1 MGALFASV
9 PAAASCPLELV
20 PTEAPAAWK
29 TAAQA
34 ATQRLAGS
42 GSHDCGSVEIAVRP
56 TGGALVTFITTDGR
70 RAVRALLAPEELAPT
85 LDALLVTL
93 PPDPP
98 APEPAPAATVD
109 TAAPPEPMRASPPA
123 PRPVA
128 PAPTVSPEV
137 HFILGGAVGL
147 RMGFGGV
154 YATPDA
160 ALRAS
165 GTFGAWELGAI
176 AEYAPYYA
184 YLPGGTPSGLWLGSC
199 IAGVQAGRRESLGS
213 WNLGYGL
220 GFGVASVH
228 EEANDTD
235 GSGKVADYGQPR
247 TAAYVRLSFPRRAR
261 FRGVVE
267 LTLDAVLGSVK
278 KRATERNDVP
288 YLPRF
293 GATLNLGIEAL
304 AL

>member
-1 MGALFASV
+1 MCALFASV

-20 PTEAPAAWK
+20 PAEAPAAWR

-34 ATQRLAGS
+34 ATQRLAAS

-98 APEPAPAATVD
+98 APEPAPAAPAPTVD
-109 TAAPPEPMRASPPA
+109 AAAPPEPMRA
-123 PRPVA
+123 
-128 PAPTVSPEV
+128 PAPTTRPTTAAPEV

-184 YLPGGTPSGLWLGSC
+184 YLPGGTPSGFWLWSF
-199 IAGVQAGRRESLGS
+199 IAGVQAGRRESLGN

-228 EEANDTD
+228 EEADDTD

-247 TAAYVRLSFPRRAR
+247 TATYVRLSFPRRAR
-261 FRGVVE
+261 WRGVVE

-278 KRATERNDVP
+278 KRATVRNDVP
-288 YLPRF
+288 DLPRF

>member
-1 MGALFASV
+1 MGALFASL
-9 PAAASCPLELV
+9 PAAASCPLDLV
-20 PTEAPAAWK
+20 PVDAPAAWK
-29 TAAQA
+29 SAAQGA
-34 ATQRLAGS
+34 AQRLAASDG
-42 GSHDCGSVEIAVRP
+42 HDCGSVEVAVRP

-93 PPDPP
+93 PPDAP
-98 APEPAPAATVD
+98 APEPVTP
-109 TAAPPEPMRASPPA
+109 
-123 PRPVA
+123 A
-128 PAPTVSPEV
+128 PAPPVDAAVRVEPRPAPPPATRPATASPEV
-137 HFILGGAVGL
+137 HFLLGGAAGVRL
-147 RMGFGGV
+147 GFGGA
-154 YATPDA
+154 YASPDA

-184 YLPGGTPSGLWLGSC
+184 YLPGGTPSGFWLWSF
-199 IAGVQAGRRESLGS
+199 IAGVQAGRRESVGN

-228 EEANDTD
+228 EEANETD

-247 TAAYVRLSFPRRAR
+247 TAAYLRLSFPRRAR
-261 FRGVVE
+261 FRGVVD

-278 KRATERNDVP
+278 KRATVRSDVP
-288 YLPRF
+288 DLPRF
-293 GATLNLGIEAL
+293 GAALNLGIEAL